1 MPIVVT
7 RWRVLNSSNARQTFP
22 ELFRGTI
29 GSRLAWDN
37 SPLLTLDQA
46 ASYIQATRRY
56 LERQIRLGRL
66 RALKPSGKL
75 VRIRRADLEKFLESG
90 MTIGGGE

>member
-1 MPIVVT
+1 M
-7 RWRVLNSSNARQTFP
+7 LNKHSRDSSWAQSAHVSQT
-22 ELFRGTI
+22 
-29 GSRLAWDN
+29 WDN
-37 SPLLTLDQA
+37 SSLLTLNQA

-90 MTIGGGE
+90 KTMGGGE

>member
-1 MPIVVT
+1 MLDKHG
-7 RWRVLNSSNARQTFP
+7 RNSSRLQSAHVSQT
-22 ELFRGTI
+22 
-29 GSRLAWDN
+29 WDN
-37 SPLLTLDQA
+37 SSLLTLDQA

>member
-1 MPIVVT
+1 MLDKHSRNYSGVQSAHV
-7 RWRVLNSSNARQTFP
+7 SQT
-22 ELFRGTI
+22 
-29 GSRLAWDN
+29 WDN

-56 LERQIRLGRL
+56 LVRQIRLGRL